1 MSTDQPRD
9 EEITHKSVG
18 GLVRIK
24 SDLLTS
30 TWVRDGRELRLLFQ
44 AGSALASKE
53 DVEAHIR
60 YVNDRFGLDCVI
72 SDGGGGP
79 E

>member
-1 MSTDQPRD
+1 MSTDHPRD

-30 TWVRDGRELRLLFQ
+30 TWVRDGGELRY

-60 YVNDRFGLDCVI
+60 YVKDQFGLDCVI

>member
-1 MSTDQPRD
+1 MSDDQSTH
-9 EEITHKSVG
+9 EEISHKSVG

-30 TWVRDGRELRLLFQ
+30 TWIRDGDELRLVSH

-53 DVEAHIR
+53 DAEAHMR
-60 YVNDRFGLDCVI
+60 YVTDRFGLDCVI
-72 SDGGGGP
+72 SAGGGEGR
-79 E
+79 